1 MQKQPIE
8 CVLVNAAARLSGGGV
23 AIWISNVSVT
33 AGELERHY
41 TNHNELNYDHPMV
54 HHSRLDQ
61 NMDHRGRINHSH
73 RTQAVQ
79 RVPHQV
85 AQSPYQAP
93 NVKLTD
99 IDDNAIS
106 LGTQHRIPYG

>member
-1 MQKQPIE
+1 M
-8 CVLVNAAARLSGGGV
+8 
-23 AIWISNVSVT
+23 
-33 AGELERHY
+33 
-41 TNHNELNYDHPMV
+41 
-54 HHSRLDQ
+54 
-61 NMDHRGRINHSH
+61 
-73 RTQAVQ
+73 QAVQ